1 MLSILFRYFSRIL
14 YDWYSMASFI
24 DWWWL
29 LLSVIGQQ
37 NCYMIYFLF
46 AECGTCFV
54 LQHCTLFASL
64 FICFVFIYSGSF
76 FMYLHYY
83 DMFIDLQKDFVLI
96 LQYDLYFH
104 VNLYLLLLLFYVYL
118 NCSFDVVF
126 QLNSRGLFH
135 IVDWCC
141 ILFLYPLLASLYYCM
156 IYISCCRMIYWTI
169 SQVSL
174 FRLVNRFCTDRPS
187 LVSIVRYCGI
197 LL

>member
-83 DMFIDLQKDFVLI
+83 DMFIDLQKD
-96 LQYDLYFH
+96 
-104 VNLYLLLLLFYVYL
+104 
-118 NCSFDVVF
+118 
-126 QLNSRGLFH
+126 
-135 IVDWCC
+135 
-141 ILFLYPLLASLYYCM
+141 LFL
-156 IYISCCRMIYWTI
+156 IYWTI